1 MNKERNY
8 LIMPL
13 VQLYGHE
20 RVREQFRDA
29 IDRGA
34 LPGSLLLHGP
44 RGVGKQR
51 LALWLGQALLCTGP
65 EPRPCGKCSQCRF
78 SLELKHPDLQ
88 WIFPRPRLKDSD
100 PSLEDVRDD
109 YAEAVAERMS
119 NSGLYAPPS
128 GSEGI
133 YVATVRAL
141 VRAASMSPASAKRKV
156 FVLGDAERMVPQKDT
171 DAAANAFLKLLEEPP
186 ADTTLILTSSEA
198 GALLPTIRSRLVSVR
213 VAPLPDEAVR
223 RFMEDSAV
231 REYLGSERSKGS
243 LEDLVA
249 QAAGAPGRVLAGA
262 ALRQARTQA
271 QRLLDAASSPDRAS
285 GYRAAFT
292 QGAAGARGSFSDTL
306 DALEVLLHDR
316 VRESV
321 RSGND
326 ALASGAARALEAVE
340 RTKEQAEGN
349 VNPQLLTAALIRD
362 MSALLK

>member
-1 MNKERNY
+1 
-8 LIMPL
+8 MPL

-20 RVREQFRDA
+20 RLREQFHDA
-29 IDRGA
+29 IARGT

-51 LALWLGQALLCTGP
+51 LGLWLGQALLCTGA

-78 SLELKHPDLQ
+78 SLELTHPDLQ

-100 PSLEDVRDD
+100 PSLEDVRAD
-109 YAEAVAERMS
+109 YAEAIAERVT
-119 NSGLYAPPS
+119 NAGLYTPPS

-133 YVATVRAL
+133 YVATVRSL
-141 VRAASMSPASAKRKV
+141 VRAASMSPAIARRKV
-156 FVLGDAERMVPQKDT
+156 FMVGDAERMVPQEGT

-198 GALLPTIRSRLVSVR
+198 GALLPTVRSRLVSLR
-213 VAPLPDEAVR
+213 VSPLPDMVVRQFMGDPAVQ
-223 RFMEDSAV
+223 A
-231 REYLGSERSKGS
+231 YLRSESTKGS
-243 LEDLVA
+243 LDDLVA
-249 QAAGAPGRVLAGA
+249 QAGGAPGRVLAGA
-262 ALRQARTQA
+262 ALREARIQA
-271 QRLLDAASSPDRAS
+271 QRLLDAASSSDRTA

-292 QGAAGARGSFSDTL
+292 QGAARARGSFSDTL

-321 RSGND
+321 HSGND
-326 ALASGAARALEAVE
+326 VLASGAARSLEVVE
-340 RTKEQAEGN
+340 RTKEQAAGN

-362 MSALLK
+362 MSALLR

>member
-1 MNKERNY
+1 
-8 LIMPL
+8 MPL

-20 RVREQFRDA
+20 RLREQFREA
-29 IDRGA
+29 IDRGT

-65 EPRPCGKCSQCRF
+65 DPRPCGKCSQCRF
-78 SLELKHPDLQ
+78 SLELTHPDLQ

-100 PSLEDVRDD
+100 PSLDDVRED
-109 YAEAVAERMS
+109 YAEAVAERVA
-119 NSGLYAPPS
+119 NAGLYAPPS

-141 VRAASMSPASAKRKV
+141 VRAASMSPAIAKRKV
-156 FVLGDAERMVPQKDT
+156 FIVGDAERMVPQEGS

-186 ADTTLILTSSEA
+186 ADTTLILTSSES

-213 VAPLPDEAVR
+213 VSTLSDSVVRQFMADPAVQR
-223 RFMEDSAV
+223 YLKSESAN
-231 REYLGSERSKGS
+231 GS
-243 LEDLVA
+243 LDALVI
-249 QAAGAPGRVLAGA
+249 QAGGAPGRALAGV
-262 ALRQARTQA
+262 ALREARLQA
-271 QRLLDAASSPDRAS
+271 QRLLDAASSSDRAA
-285 GYRAAFT
+285 GYRAAFN
-292 QGAAGARGSFSDTL
+292 QGASRARGSFSDTL

-326 ALASGAARALEAVE
+326 ALASGAARSLEVVE
-340 RTKEQAEGN
+340 RTKEQAAGN
-349 VNPQLLTAALIRD
+349 VNPQLLTAGLLRD
-362 MSALLK
+362 ISALLR